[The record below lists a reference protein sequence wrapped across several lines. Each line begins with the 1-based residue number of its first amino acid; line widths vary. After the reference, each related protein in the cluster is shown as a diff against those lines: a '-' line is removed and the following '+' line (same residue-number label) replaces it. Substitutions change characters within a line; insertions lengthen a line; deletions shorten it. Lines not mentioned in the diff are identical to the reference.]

1 MKNWLLFV
9 STNENFVAF
18 LFILMKTCLQAAD
31 IKGKAMAVQP
41 RPKKLEVR
49 RKPGTLR
56 INEPTSQ
63 QSSQPSS
70 QQSSQPSS
78 QPRVPQH
85 CVFNLAAYKEAL
97 NAKKGPSI

>member
-1 MKNWLLFV
+1 
-9 STNENFVAF
+9 
-18 LFILMKTCLQAAD
+18 MKTCLQAAD

-70 QQSSQPSS
+70 Q
-78 QPRVPQH
+78 PRIPQH